1 MISASRA
8 GGKFGPTNCFL
19 ISCFQSGILHPRD
32 SADSATLTLE
42 RESFLTLGCETVVTP
57 PSLIGFF
64 NPASLD
70 QASMFETVEQRI
82 QRGNMESGVGFVWS
96 NRTSVP
102 NRSDRRIRIRTA
114 KPGHRRSRERDRW
127 DREPSSWPDSM
138 PPSCGKKKRT
148 GLVRTLESENP
159 SQMGLGRELREYL
172 PPSRTAA

>member
-8 GGKFGPTNCFL
+8 GGKFSPTNCFL

-32 SADSATLTLE
+32 SADCADKYPPALTLE
-42 RESFLTLGCETVVTP
+42 RESFLTLDCQKVVTP

-102 NRSDRRIRIRTA
+102 NRSDRRNRIRTA

-138 PPSCGKKKRT
+138 PPSCGRDKRT
-148 GLVRTLESENP
+148 GFGSHPGERKPKPDGAWT
-159 SQMGLGRELREYL
+159 
-172 PPSRTAA
+172 